1 MGWDWKALELGFPWE
16 DPAASGDWKESLP
29 DPDCAQDRPATREAA
44 ESKLR
49 EISCAAT
56 GCALAKRAQSN
67 ECETEG
73 SNSNQRTREKRSVIR
88 VEE

>member
-1 MGWDWKALELGFPWE
+1 
-16 DPAASGDWKESLP
+16 
-29 DPDCAQDRPATREAA
+29 
-44 ESKLR
+44 
-49 EISCAAT
+49 
-56 GCALAKRAQSN
+56 LAKRAQSN